1 MTALLMLCIKRL
13 VKMSLNKLFHISIL
27 VLYLIVC
34 VMVYAGFSP
43 AIWLTTNAMGLLLIV
58 LIRRWYE
65 NL

>member
-1 MTALLMLCIKRL
+1 
-13 VKMSLNKLFHISIL
+13 MSVNKLFHTSIL

-34 VMVYAGFSP
+34 MMVYKGLSP
-43 AIWLTTNAMGLLLIV
+43 TIWLTTNAMGLLLIV